1 MIVEK
6 TTLTSTYCGE
16 NPQNRLWYG
25 SAAFFLKLLIIS
37 MYT

>member
-6 TTLTSTYCGE
+6 TTFRSTYCGE

-25 SAAFFLKLLIIS
+25 TVVFSLKLLIIII
-37 MYT
+37 YA